1 MSKPTSYRRGP
12 SVASRI
18 LNRQAL
24 AWCRD
29 IANQKPKRVLGMSP
43 EAAYLIEKPYLQ
55 PLPNVLPPVCEV
67 LERVVDLY
75 GYARAPL
82 GKC

>member
-1 MSKPTSYRRGP
+1 
-12 SVASRI
+12 

-43 EAAYLIEKPYLQ
+43 EVAYLIEKP
-55 PLPNVLPPVCEV
+55 
-67 LERVVDLY
+67 
-75 GYARAPL
+75 
-82 GKC
+82 